1 MRWYLAVMRSYSGF
15 DGRASLSE
23 FWYFTL
29 FHVIILALAPFAD
42 MLLGELIGRIPWAE
56 PTGVPVITMAYLVGS
71 TLPALAVLVR
81 RLHDTGRTGWW
92 ALLLPVPLIA
102 VLVYFFCLLPGNIGA
117 NKYGEQPPVPLD

>member
-15 DGRASLSE
+15 DGRAGLSE

-29 FHVIILALAPFAD
+29 FHVMLLALAPFAD

-81 RLHDTGRTGWW
+81 RLHDTGRSGWW
-92 ALLLPVPLIA
+92 GLVNLALV
-102 VLVYFFCLLPGNIGA
+102 VGNILCAVWLLQPGESGT
-117 NKYGEQPPVPLD
+117 NSYGEPVQS